1 MNKRYKRGVTLLETV
16 MAMLLLTIITGTAF
30 VLCSRAANSVGE
42 SVVEFNA
49 VNACEDVV
57 RCFEV
62 ADSYD
67 GFKALLVASG
77 YEFYYTTDNADSETS
92 QSVPNPNK
100 LTLQKVANGYFVYA
114 QLADGDGSV
123 DMNVAENW
131 RTATLNVYSTKIGSS
146 KKVYNVS
153 YVKGGGND

>member
-1 MNKRYKRGVTLLETV
+1 MNRRYKRGVTLLETV
-16 MAMLLLTIITGTAF
+16 IAMLLLTVITGTAF
-30 VLCSRAANSVGE
+30 ILCSRAANSVGE

-67 GFKALLVASG
+67 SFKALLVASG
-77 YEFYYTTDNADSETS
+77 YTFYYTTDTADTEAEAA
-92 QSVPNPNK
+92 QPNPNK

-114 QLADGDGSV
+114 QLAEGDKSV
-123 DMNVAENW
+123 DLTSADNW
-131 RTATLNVYSTKIGSS
+131 KIAQLNVYATKIGSS

-153 YVKGGGND
+153 YTKGGGHV